1 MILKVAAL
9 AALLPTLVL
18 AQPPASELAI
28 TAEPH
33 HHLVLENDQVRV
45 FRVEVAPH
53 AETLMH
59 RHGLDYVYVT
69 LGPAEIENDV
79 AGKPPAT
86 LKLQDGETRFAA
98 GGFSHR
104 IRNLADAPFRNVT
117 IEILHGAGAATPA
130 PAPAAGGD
138 EKPRELAGGTITPVF
153 VKDGVRVSDVRLK
166 AGGSVP
172 SHHHA
177 GPHLVVAVTDLS
189 LRSEIEGQG
198 ARTSTLKAG
207 EVAWVPGGITHTV
220 TNLSP
225 GEIRMI
231 TLELPAGTAGTEK

>member
-1 MILKVAAL
+1 MTVKIAVL
-9 AALLPTLVL
+9 AALLPALAL
-18 AQPPASELAI
+18 AQPPAGELAI

-59 RHGLDYVYVT
+59 RHGPDYFFVT
-69 LGPAEIENDV
+69 QGTAEIENDV
-79 AGKPPAT
+79 VGKPATT
-86 LKLQDGETRFAA
+86 LKLHDGETRFSV
-98 GGFSHR
+98 GNFSHLIKNR
-104 IRNLADAPFRNVT
+104 ADAAFRNVT
-117 IEILHGAGAATPA
+117 VEILHPT
-130 PAPAAGGD
+130 APAASAVGAAGAD
-138 EKPRELAGGTITPVF
+138 KPRELAAGTITPVV
-153 VKDGVRVSDVRLK
+153 VKDGVKVSDVRLR
-166 AGGSVP
+166 AGGTVP
-172 SHHHA
+172 RHHHD

-189 LRSEIEGQG
+189 IRSEIEGQG

-220 TNLSP
+220 TNVSP

-231 TLELPAGTAGTEK
+231 TLELPATK

>member
-1 MILKVAAL
+1 MTLKIAVL
-9 AALLPTLVL
+9 AALLPTLAQ
-18 AQPPASELAI
+18 AQPPAGELAI

-33 HHLVLENDQVRV
+33 HHLVLENDQVRA
-45 FRVEVAPH
+45 FQVEVAPH

-69 LGPAEIENDV
+69 QGAAEIENGV
-79 AGKPPAT
+79 AGKPPVT
-86 LKLQDGETRFAA
+86 VKLQDGETRFSA
-98 GGFSHR
+98 GGFSHL
-104 IRNLADAPFRNVT
+104 IKNLADAPFRNVT
-117 IEILHGAGAATPA
+117 IEILHPAASA
-130 PAPAAGGD
+130 PTAGGD
-138 EKPRELAGGTITPVF
+138 DKPRELAGGTITPVF
-153 VKDGVRVSDVRLK
+153 VKDGVKVSDVRLK

-189 LRSEIEGQG
+189 IRSEIEGQG

-231 TLELPAGTAGTEK
+231 TLEFPAAAGTEK